1 MKAVRLN
8 GRDITD
14 TPLPFG
20 TKDDSLTDVEV
31 VVTNRARE
39 IAGTVTDG
47 RGQPTAD
54 YTVIVFATDRGRWYS
69 QSRFM
74 AFASPGPDGAFAVR
88 GLPPADY
95 FVVAVDR
102 MQGTEGFGEWQ
113 DPMFLDAI
121 AARATRV
128 TLTEGQKLSVTLR
141 LVVR

>member
-74 AFASPGPDGAFAVR
+74 AFARPGPDGAFAVR
-88 GLPPADY
+88 GLPRADY
-95 FVVAVDR
+95 LVVAVDR
-102 MQGTEGFGEWQ
+102 MQSCTSLRRTSRSWRLCRSASICHVVF
-113 DPMFLDAI
+113 F
-121 AARATRV
+121 ARSST
-128 TLTEGQKLSVTLR
+128 
-141 LVVR
+141 